1 VIAHVERAV
10 HDLLTASLPALFGG
24 ATPAVALAF
33 VTSPYTFDPR
43 SADAEA
49 GEPRVDD
56 RQDRLA
62 FDPAHAAGPYALTK
76 PPVAGARRVW
86 LTNAAG
92 DRVPLTTAEVVWDPH
107 DPRAFTL
114 APRPG
119 RDLTGLDALL
129 VLYGVAAVFVKRK
142 VAHQFALQLQAPDA
156 AKLADAE
163 ALAVA
168 ALELNRKALATAAAS
183 RSDSGDYAAELTVTG
198 VALIGG
204 EAPAADTR
212 LLRFSAE
219 MELKAM
225 RALAAD
231 EGTPIATIVSPGES
245 ATAQHPVRIAAGVD
259 A

>member
-1 VIAHVERAV
+1 MIARIERAV

-24 ATPAVALAF
+24 GTPAVALAF
-33 VTSPYTFDPR
+33 VTNPYTFDPR

-107 DPRAFTL
+107 DPRTFTL

-119 RDLTGLDALL
+119 RDLTGFDALL

-142 VAHQFALQLQAPDA
+142 LAHEFALQLQSSDA

-168 ALELNRKALATAAAS
+168 ALELNRKALADAAAQ
-183 RSDSGDYAAELTVTG
+183 RSDSGDYAAEITVTG
-198 VALIGG
+198 IALIGG
-204 EAPAADTR
+204 ESTAADKR
-212 LLRFSAE
+212 VLRFSAAL
-219 MELKAM
+219 ELKAM
-225 RALAAD
+225 RALSAG
-231 EGTPIATIVSPGES
+231 EGT
-245 ATAQHPVRIAAGVD
+245 
-259 A
+259 